1 MQKCA
6 AYIKSRLNFV
16 KEYDIMLNIATKGG
30 ELMYRYKIEELKK
43 WKESPTRKPMIIR
56 GARQVG
62 KTWLMKEFGKEF
74 YEKCAY
80 INFDDNSRMNKLFE
94 EDFDLDRIIQGLKIE
109 SGVNIEPENT
119 LIIFDEIQETPKALK
134 ALKYFCENAREYHII
149 SAGSLLGV
157 AIHEG
162 TSFPVG
168 KVDFMDLTPLSF
180 FEFLEALGENELLKL
195 LKNNDFPMIEVF
207 DTKIKEYLKLY
218 YYVGGM
224 PEVVN
229 AYATNKDLKEVRKIQ
244 KELLAAYEQ
253 DFSKH
258 APSNIVPRIRQLWN
272 NIPTQLAKEN
282 KKFIYGLIKEGA
294 RAREY
299 EIALSWLI
307 DCGIVYQ
314 MNRVNNCKVPLSAYQ
329 DFNAFKLYLLDVG
342 LLAAMAEIDEKTLLD
357 GNEIFVEFKGS
368 LTEQYVLCQL
378 KQCTDLNV
386 FYWTADTGTAEID
399 FITQI
404 RGKNV
409 PIEVKASENLQAKSL
424 KTFVQKYNT
433 EINVRTSM
441 SNYRKEDWLI
451 NVPLYSIGNIEE
463 ITKM

>member
-1 MQKCA
+1 
-6 AYIKSRLNFV
+6 
-16 KEYDIMLNIATKGG
+16 
-30 ELMYRYKIEELKK
+30 MYRDKMNELKK
-43 WKESPTRKPMIIR
+43 WKNSTTRKPLIIR

-62 KTWLMKEFGKEF
+62 KTWLMKEFGKQC
-74 YEKCAY
+74 YKKCAY
-80 INFDDNSRMNKLFE
+80 INFDDNSRMDKLFE
-94 EDFDLDRIIQGLKIE
+94 EDFDLDKIIQGLKIE
-109 SGVNIEPENT
+109 SNVNIEPENT
-119 LIIFDEIQETPKALK
+119 LIILDEIQETPKALK
-134 ALKYFCENAREYHII
+134 ALKYFYENANQYHIV

-168 KVDFMDLTPLSF
+168 KVDFLDLAPLSF
-180 FEFLEALGENELLKL
+180 FEFLEALGEDNLLQLLK
-195 LKNNDFPMIEVF
+195 KNDFDMICVF
-207 DTKIKEYLKLY
+207 SSKLKELLKLY

-224 PEVVN
+224 PEAVN
-229 AYATNKDLKEVRKIQ
+229 SYAQNKDLKEVRKIQ
-244 KELLAAYEQ
+244 KRLLEAYEQ

-282 KKFIYGLIKEGA
+282 KKFIYCLVREGA

-307 DCGIVYQ
+307 DCGLVYQ
-314 MNRVNNCKVPLSAYQ
+314 INRVTTSKVPLSAYQ

-342 LLAAMAEIDEKTLLD
+342 LLSAMSGIDAKTLLE
-357 GNEIFVEFKGS
+357 GNDVFEEFKGS

-378 KQCTDLNV
+378 KECTDLDV
-386 FYWTADTGTAEID
+386 FYWSSDTGISELD

-404 RGKNV
+404 GKDNV

-424 KTFVQKYNT
+424 KSFVQKYET
-433 EINVRTSM
+433 KFNVRTSM
-441 SNYRKEDWLI
+441 SDYRNDDWI
-451 NVPLYSIGNIEE
+451 TNIPLYCIANIEKIKE
-463 ITKM
+463 CL

>member
-1 MQKCA
+1 
-6 AYIKSRLNFV
+6 
-16 KEYDIMLNIATKGG
+16 
-30 ELMYRYKIEELKK
+30 MYRNKIEELKK
-43 WKESPTRKPMIIR
+43 WKNSLNRKPLIIR

-62 KTWLMKEFGKEF
+62 KTWLMKEFGNKF
-74 YEKCAY
+74 YDKCAY
-80 INFDDNSRMNKLFE
+80 INFDDNSRMDKLFDG
-94 EDFDLDRIIQGLKIE
+94 DFDLERIIQGLKIE

-119 LIIFDEIQETPKALK
+119 LIILDEIQETPKALK
-134 ALKYFCENAREYHII
+134 ALKYFCENARQYHII

-168 KVDFMDLTPLSF
+168 KVDFLDLMPLSF
-180 FEFLEALGENELLKL
+180 FEFLEALGEDEILKL
-195 LKNNDFPMIEVF
+195 LKENDFKMIDVF
-207 DTKIKEYLKLY
+207 NSKLKEYLKLY

-229 AYATNKDLKEVRKIQ
+229 AYTINKDLQEVRKIQ
-244 KELLAAYEQ
+244 KELLDAYEQ

-258 APSNIVPRIRQLWN
+258 APSNIVPRIRQLWH
-272 NIPTQLAKEN
+272 NIPTQLAREN

-314 MNRVNNCKVPLSAYQ
+314 VNRINNCKIPLSAYQ
-329 DFNAFKLYLLDVG
+329 DFNAFKLYMLDVG
-342 LLAAMAEIDEKTLLD
+342 LLAAMAGIDDKTLLN
-357 GNEIFVEFKGS
+357 GNDIFEEFKGS

-378 KQCTDLNV
+378 KQCTDLDV
-386 FYWTADTGTAEID
+386 FYWSSERGTAEVD

-404 RGKNV
+404 DGKNV
-409 PIEVKASENLQAKSL
+409 PIEVKANENLQAKSL
-424 KTFVQKYNT
+424 KTFIQKYKT
-433 EINVRTSM
+433 STNVRTSM
-441 SNYRKEDWLI
+441 SKYRKEDWLI
-451 NVPLYSIGNIEE
+451 NIPLYSIGNIKT
-463 ITKM
+463 ITNM

>member
-1 MQKCA
+1 
-6 AYIKSRLNFV
+6 
-16 KEYDIMLNIATKGG
+16 
-30 ELMYRYKIEELKK
+30 MYRNKMNELKK
-43 WKESPTRKPMIIR
+43 WKNSPTRKPLIIR

-62 KTWLMKEFGKEF
+62 KTWLMKEFGKQ
-74 YEKCAY
+74 YYKKCAY
-80 INFDDNSRMNKLFE
+80 INFDDNSRMDKLFE
-94 EDFDLDRIIQGLKIE
+94 DDFDLDKIIQGLKIE
-109 SGVNIEPENT
+109 SNVNIEPENT
-119 LIIFDEIQETPKALK
+119 LIILDEIQETPKALK
-134 ALKYFCENAREYHII
+134 ALKYFYENANQYHIV

-168 KVDFMDLTPLSF
+168 KVDFLDLAPLSF
-180 FEFLEALGENELLKL
+180 FEFLEALGEENLLQLLK
-195 LKNNDFPMIEVF
+195 KNDFDMIGVF
-207 DTKIKEYLKLY
+207 NSKLKEFLKLY

-224 PEVVN
+224 PEAVN
-229 AYATNKDLKEVRKIQ
+229 SYAQNKDLKEVRKIQ
-244 KELLAAYEQ
+244 KRLLEAYEQ

-282 KKFIYGLIKEGA
+282 KKFIYGLVREGA

-307 DCGIVYQ
+307 DCGLVYQ
-314 MNRVNNCKVPLSAYQ
+314 INRVTTSKVPLSAYQ

-342 LLAAMAEIDEKTLLD
+342 LLSAMSGIDAKTLLE
-357 GNEIFVEFKGS
+357 GNDVFEEFKGS

-378 KQCTDLNV
+378 KECTDLDV
-386 FYWTADTGTAEID
+386 FYWSSDTGTSELN

-404 RGKNV
+404 GKDNV

-424 KTFVQKYNT
+424 KSFVQKYET
-433 EINVRTSM
+433 KFNVRTSM
-441 SNYRKEDWLI
+441 SDYRNDDWI
-451 NVPLYSIGNIEE
+451 TNIPLYCIANIEKIKE
-463 ITKM
+463 CL

>member
-1 MQKCA
+1 
-6 AYIKSRLNFV
+6 
-16 KEYDIMLNIATKGG
+16 
-30 ELMYRYKIEELKK
+30 MYRNKMEELIK
-43 WKESPTRKPMIIR
+43 WKESSNRKPLIIR

-62 KTWLMKEFGKEF
+62 KTWLMKEFGKVY

-80 INFDDNSRMNKLFE
+80 INFDDNTRMNKLFD

-119 LIIFDEIQETPKALK
+119 LIILDEIQETPKALK

-157 AIHEG
+157 AIHAG

-168 KVDFMDLTPLSF
+168 KVDFLDLTPLNF
-180 FEFLEALGENELLKL
+180 FEFLEALNEKAMLQL
-195 LKNNDFPMIEVF
+195 LKNNDFDMINVF
-207 DTKIKEYLKLY
+207 DTKLKEYLKLY
-218 YYVGGM
+218 YYIGGM
-224 PEVVN
+224 PEVVS
-229 AYATNKDLKEVRKIQ
+229 AYIENKDLLEVRKIQ
-244 KELLAAYEQ
+244 KTLLDDYEQ

-282 KKFIYGLIKEGA
+282 KKFIYGLVREGA

-307 DCGIVYQ
+307 DCGLIYQ
-314 MNRVNNCKVPLSAYQ
+314 INKVKNSKVPLSAYQ
-329 DFNAFKLYLLDVG
+329 DFSAFKLYLLDVG
-342 LLAAMAEIDEKTLLD
+342 LLSAMAGIDAKTLLE
-357 GNEIFVEFKGS
+357 GNEIFEEFKGS

-378 KQCTDLNV
+378 KQCTNLDI
-386 FYWTADTGTAEID
+386 FYWSSDTGIAEVD

-404 RGKNV
+404 GRNNI

-433 EINVRTSM
+433 KFNIRTSM
-441 SNYRKEDWLI
+441 SSYREEDWLI
-451 NVPLYSIGNIEE
+451 NIPLYSIGNIEK
-463 ITKM
+463 IIK

>member
-1 MQKCA
+1 
-6 AYIKSRLNFV
+6 
-16 KEYDIMLNIATKGG
+16 
-30 ELMYRYKIEELKK
+30 MYREKIEELKK
-43 WKESPTRKPMIIR
+43 WKQSPTRKPLIIR

-62 KTWLMKEFGKEF
+62 KTWLMKEFG
-74 YEKCAY
+74 EKYYDKYAY
-80 INFDDNSRMNKLFE
+80 INFDDNTRMNKLFE

-119 LIIFDEIQETPKALK
+119 LIILDEIQETPKALK

-168 KVDFMDLTPLSF
+168 KVDFLDLKPLSF
-180 FEFLEALGENELLKL
+180 FEFLDAIGEKQLLEL
-195 LKNNDFPMIEVF
+195 LKNNDFDMINVF
-207 DTKIKEYLKLY
+207 NTKLKDYLKLY

-224 PEVVN
+224 PEVVSS
-229 AYATNKDLKEVRKIQ
+229 YIEYKDLSQVRVIQ
-244 KELLAAYEQ
+244 KRLLEAYEQ

-258 APSNIVPRIRQLWN
+258 APSSIVPRIRQLWN

-282 KKFIYGLIKEGA
+282 KKFIYGLIKKGA

-307 DCGIVYQ
+307 DCGLIYQ
-314 MNRVNNCKVPLSAYQ
+314 VNRVNNCKVPLSAYQ
-329 DFNAFKLYLLDVG
+329 DFSAFKLYLLDVG
-342 LLAAMAEIDEKTLLD
+342 LLSAMAGLDSKTLLE
-357 GNEIFVEFKGS
+357 GNEIFEEFKGS

-378 KQCTDLNV
+378 KECTDLSV
-386 FYWTADTGTAEID
+386 YYWTSDSGIAEID

-404 RGKNV
+404 GGNNV

-424 KTFVQKYNT
+424 KTFVEKYKT
-433 EINVRTSM
+433 KINIRTSM
-441 SNYRKEDWLI
+441 SNYKKEEWLI
-451 NVPLYSIGNIEE
+451 NIPLYSIGNIES
-463 ITKM
+463 ISN

>member
-1 MQKCA
+1 
-6 AYIKSRLNFV
+6 
-16 KEYDIMLNIATKGG
+16 
-30 ELMYRYKIEELKK
+30 MYREKIEELKK
-43 WKESPTRKPMIIR
+43 WKQSPTRKPLIIR

-62 KTWLMKEFGKEF
+62 KTWLMKEFGEK
-74 YEKCAY
+74 YYDKCAY
-80 INFDDNSRMNKLFE
+80 INFDDNTRMNKLFE

-119 LIIFDEIQETPKALK
+119 LIILDEIQETPKALK

-157 AIHEG
+157 AIREG

-168 KVDFMDLTPLSF
+168 KVDFLDLKPLSF
-180 FEFLEALGENELLKL
+180 FEFLNAIGEKQLLEV
-195 LKNNDFPMIEVF
+195 LKSNDFDMINVF
-207 DTKIKEYLKLY
+207 NTKLKDYLKIY

-224 PEVVN
+224 PEAVSS
-229 AYATNKDLKEVRKIQ
+229 YIEYKDLSQVRVIQ
-244 KELLAAYEQ
+244 KRLLEAYEQ

-258 APSNIVPRIRQLWN
+258 APSSIVPRIRQLWN

-282 KKFIYGLIKEGA
+282 KKFIYGLIKKGA

-307 DCGIVYQ
+307 DCGLVYQ
-314 MNRVNNCKVPLSAYQ
+314 INRVNNCKIPLSAYQ
-329 DFNAFKLYLLDVG
+329 DFSAFKLYLLDAG
-342 LLAAMAEIDEKTLLD
+342 LLSAMAGVDAKTLLE
-357 GNEIFVEFKGS
+357 GNDVFEEFKGS

-378 KQCTDLNV
+378 KECTDLDIY
-386 FYWTADTGTAEID
+386 YWTSDSGMAEID

-404 RGKNV
+404 GGNNV

-424 KTFVQKYNT
+424 KVFAEKYKT
-433 EINVRTSM
+433 KINVRTSM
-441 SNYRKEDWLI
+441 SNYKKEDWLI
-451 NVPLYSIGNIEE
+451 NIPLYSIGNIES
-463 ITKM
+463 ISSK

>member
-1 MQKCA
+1 M
-6 AYIKSRLNFV
+6 

-43 WKESPTRKPMIIR
+43 WKESPTRKSMIIR

-207 DTKIKEYLKLY
+207 NTKIKEYLKLY

-272 NIPTQLAKEN
+272 NIPTQLAKE
-282 KKFIYGLIKEGA
+282 KKQVRIY
-294 RAREY
+294 R
-299 EIALSWLI
+299 
-307 DCGIVYQ
+307 Q
-314 MNRVNNCKVPLSAYQ
+314 RV
-329 DFNAFKLYLLDVG
+329 
-342 LLAAMAEIDEKTLLD
+342 
-357 GNEIFVEFKGS
+357 
-368 LTEQYVLCQL
+368 
-378 KQCTDLNV
+378 
-386 FYWTADTGTAEID
+386 
-399 FITQI
+399 
-404 RGKNV
+404 
-409 PIEVKASENLQAKSL
+409 
-424 KTFVQKYNT
+424 
-433 EINVRTSM
+433 
-441 SNYRKEDWLI
+441 
-451 NVPLYSIGNIEE
+451 
-463 ITKM
+463 